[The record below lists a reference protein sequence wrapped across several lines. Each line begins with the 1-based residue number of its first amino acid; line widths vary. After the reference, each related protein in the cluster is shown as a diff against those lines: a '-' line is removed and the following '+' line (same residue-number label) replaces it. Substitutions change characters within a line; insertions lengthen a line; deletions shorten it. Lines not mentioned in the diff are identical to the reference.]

1 MTGVRYEKHYEAQ
14 DARITVDFV
23 TDHGRYHAAHWQ
35 KELEMIYL
43 LNGNAHIILDGE
55 NISLVQ
61 GDFIVIDSNHIFD
74 LECKESFMQVSVHVD
89 KEFLAMRAGSTTP
102 RVYRCIRENLEG
114 DQLEPYLTICDLFK
128 ELVPLYVNEPEGYR
142 LMTESIVLSILYH
155 LVRHF
160 SFPATEQDFIEPPA
174 EQTRIQQILNY
185 IEEHY
190 TEHISLQGIS
200 SEFGLSREYFSR
212 LFHKSLGISFSE
224 HVNRVRISHF
234 HHALVTDDAPIME
247 LMERNGLTDYK
258 LFIRRFKEIY
268 GASPREIRKMT
279 S

>member
-1 MTGVRYEKHYEAQ
+1 
-14 DARITVDFV
+14 
-23 TDHGRYHAAHWQ
+23 
-35 KELEMIYL
+35 
-43 LNGNAHIILDGE
+43 
-55 NISLVQ
+55 
-61 GDFIVIDSNHIFD
+61 
-74 LECKESFMQVSVHVD
+74 MQVSVHVD
-89 KEFLAMRAGSTTP
+89 KEFLAMRSGSTSP

-160 SFPATEQDFIEPPA
+160 SFPATAQDFIEPPA

-190 TEHISLQGIS
+190 AEHISLQGIS

-224 HVNRVRISHF
+224 HVNRVGYLIFIMLWSRTMHRSWNSWRET
-234 HHALVTDDAPIME
+234 ALRTTNC
-247 LMERNGLTDYK
+247 LSGGLKKFT
-258 LFIRRFKEIY
+258 EH
-268 GASPREIRKMT
+268 PRGR
-279 S
+279 SGR